1 MLPCAFMEARSEF
14 KTDALLRLT
23 GGIEAGVVGGA
34 VMLALLI
41 CGSLVEGR
49 GWWEIPNLFGSTFY
63 GMRAF
68 RGGPAMATLSGAAL
82 HFTITGGV
90 GAAFG
95 LICGGIRQHKR
106 LLFFGILAALLWHY
120 VSQAWFWA
128 RVNPRVPAY
137 APQPLL
143 MLSHLMFGACLG
155 PMIGRTLPKPEREPN
170 PSPYQ
175 HSDQPKDTIA
185 VSASPGMDRVE
196 TDGIE

>member
-1 MLPCAFMEARSEF
+1 MEPPRDLR
-14 KTDALLRLT
+14 TDALLRLT

-34 VMLALLI
+34 AMLALLM
-41 CGSLVEGR
+41 CGSLVDGR
-49 GWWEIPNLFGSTFY
+49 GWWEIPNLLGSTFY
-63 GMRAF
+63 GQRAF

-82 HFTITGGV
+82 HFTISGGV

-95 LICGGIRQHKR
+95 LICGGIRQRKR
-106 LLFFGILAALLWHY
+106 LLFCGILAALLWHY
-120 VSQAWFWA
+120 ISQAWFWT

-155 PMIGRTLPKPEREPN
+155 PTMGRTLPKPEGEAKRFPDQGEGPGEEGIEVSK
-170 PSPYQ
+170 SPR
-175 HSDQPKDTIA
+175 
-185 VSASPGMDRVE
+185 MDRME